1 VRHIY
6 NINIWSPIL
15 LAGMLTIFASG
26 CQSANND
33 QVIPPVNQPPYIT
46 DLVVQSPVRA
56 STESTVSCLAND
68 PDSDNL
74 TYTWAISGGTIKGQ
88 GNTVS
93 WIAPEYPGDYLISVK
108 IDDGNGGTFSQS
120 ENVTV
125 VADPQKTATL
135 KINSIRVTAPN
146 KKPVIID
153 TSTAKEEEK
162 KTAAEISAGIWE
174 TVEIECIA
182 EDQDEHT
189 LNYIWSATGGK
200 INGQGS
206 KVNWTLPGVAGNYS
220 ITVKVKCSQGES
232 VTYVSDSIIKCYA
245 CGAK

>member
-1 VRHIY
+1 MRNIY
-6 NINIWSPIL
+6 SFINPLPIV
-15 LAGMLTIFASG
+15 LAGIVLITSPG
-26 CQSANND
+26 CQSADKNPAM
-33 QVIPPVNQPPYIT
+33 PPVNQAPYIT
-46 DLVVQSPVRA
+46 DIVVQSPVRP
-56 STESTVSCLAND
+56 STESPISCLATD

-74 TYTWAISGGTIKGQ
+74 TYTWAASGGMIKGQ

-93 WIAPEYPGDYLISVK
+93 WIAPEYPGDYLLSVK
-108 IDDGNGGTFSQS
+108 IDDGSGGTFSRS

-125 VADPQKTATL
+125 GADPQKTASL
-135 KINSIRVTAPN
+135 KIKSIRVTAPN
-146 KKPVIID
+146 KNPVIID
-153 TSTAKEEEK
+153 ISTARQEEN

-189 LNYIWSATGGK
+189 LTYIWSATGGK
-200 INGQGS
+200 INGLGS
-206 KVNWTLPGVAGNYS
+206 KVGWTLPGVAGNYS
-220 ITVKVKCSQGES
+220 ITVKVNCSQGES